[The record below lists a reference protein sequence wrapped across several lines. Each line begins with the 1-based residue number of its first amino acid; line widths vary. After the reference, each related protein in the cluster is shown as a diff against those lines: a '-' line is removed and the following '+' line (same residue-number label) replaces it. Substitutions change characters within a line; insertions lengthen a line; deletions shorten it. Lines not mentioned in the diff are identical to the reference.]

1 MKNVTGKSNLK
12 EEMREIMKNMDVTEK
27 LMTNQIDVKEK
38 ADLIEK
44 MKMTN

>member
-1 MKNVTGKSNLK
+1 MTGKSNLK

>member
-12 EEMREIMKNMDVTEK
+12 EEMREITKNMDVTEK